1 MENSLSLAVWMTT
14 PTLPP
19 PLTTQNEC
27 SPIILY
33 AESPPGSGPVFT
45 VRAWQVF
52 TQDRNDQ
59 VSLVQWFH
67 CKDEEIQDTWAII
80 SVCQRQCQNQNGLA
94 LWSDWR
100 RDGVLPGLAEWKCR
114 DRMRW
119 KVTLSISQN
128 PKLNYV
134 IQRITWFLSQYI
146 LGKS

>member
-1 MENSLSLAVWMTT
+1 MENTPSLAVWMAT

-19 PLTTQNEC
+19 PLTTQNGC

-33 AESPPGSGPVFT
+33 AELLPDSGPVLT
-45 VRAWQVF
+45 VCAWQVF

-59 VSLVQWFH
+59 VYLVQWFH
-67 CKDEEIQDTWAII
+67 FKDEEIQETWAII
-80 SVCQRQCQNQNGLA
+80 SVRQRQCQNQNGLA
-94 LWSDWR
+94 LWSYWKR
-100 RDGVLPGLAEWKCR
+100 NGILPGLAEWKCR

-119 KVTLSISQN
+119 KVTLSISKN

-134 IQRITWFLSQYI
+134 VQRITWFLSQYI